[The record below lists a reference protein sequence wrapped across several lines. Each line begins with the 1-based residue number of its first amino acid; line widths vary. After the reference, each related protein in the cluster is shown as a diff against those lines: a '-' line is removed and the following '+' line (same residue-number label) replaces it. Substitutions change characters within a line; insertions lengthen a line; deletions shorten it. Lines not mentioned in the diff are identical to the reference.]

1 MVIWFFSIETEVNY
15 IYLIDNMIFSMA
27 QKNILLSF
35 PVLAF
40 VVGGAIK
47 GLEMIQN
54 DNMSG
59 EMIGLISIFALSVL
73 MCAFYFVHLK

>member
-1 MVIWFFSIETEVNY
+1 MVIWFFSIGTEVNY
-15 IYLIDNMIFSMA
+15 IYLIDNMTFSMA
-27 QKNILLSF
+27 EKNILLSF
-35 PVLAF
+35 PVLVF

-59 EMIGLISIFALSVL
+59 EMIGLMSIFALSVL
-73 MCAFYFVHLK
+73 MCGFYFVYLK